1 MKALHYL
8 ECGHVRIIRVTSI
21 LFGRGHMFC
30 VVNAQLHTNAE
41 PGFTFLFQVNLADTS
56 AGKETRIQEVE
67 AKLTH
72 CEATCNRIT
81 EV

>member
-1 MKALHYL
+1 MSALL
-8 ECGHVRIIRVTSI
+8 ELL
-21 LFGRGHMFC
+21 LFCLVGVICFVLSM
-30 VVNAQLHTNAE
+30 HTNAE

-72 CEATCNRIT
+72 CEATCNGIT